1 MKIELEQLSRQANE
15 LKLHGLL
22 AHWHE
27 ISEEQRAM
35 LAQWLGWELTVR
47 KQRSLE
53 RRLTNAKLGRFKPLT
68 EFDWQWPKNID
79 QTCVH
84 QWMQLDFL
92 TQEIN
97 PIIIGGNGV
106 GKSTIAQNI
115 AYQAVI
121 PIRLNL

>member
-92 TQEIN
+92 TQE
-97 PIIIGGNGV
+97 V
-106 GKSTIAQNI
+106 K
-115 AYQAVI
+115 
-121 PIRLNL
+121 